1 MMTTRGR
8 PQARLM
14 ALSVMLA
21 LGVVGCGTGGGPPA
35 TPGPGQPAPAPARPG
50 PVLPPRPAV
59 LPLDKVD
66 NPCALLTDAQVR
78 QLGVEPGQSQVNADE
93 MPGPDCLWS
102 NFPAR
107 PDRGWVAQPLPY
119 RGAEYALGST
129 TGAQV
134 VRVGAFSAVQTSS
147 ALVEPRFNCIL
158 FVDTGPGQS
167 LLVQFSNVMADD
179 PTMTHARA
187 CQYAIT
193 GATMMIQNLR
203 TLAR

>member
-1 MMTTRGR
+1 MTGQGR
-8 PQARLM
+8 PRARLVG
-14 ALSVMLA
+14 LSVMLA
-21 LGVVGCGTGGGPPA
+21 FGVLGCGTAGAPPT
-35 TPGPGQPAPAPARPG
+35 TPAPGRPVPAPARPG
-50 PVLPPRPAV
+50 PILPPRPAV

-66 NPCALLTDAQVR
+66 PCALLTDAQVR
-78 QLGVEPGQSQVNADE
+78 QLGVEPGQSQVHADE

-102 NFPAR
+102 NFPR
-107 PDRGWVAQPLPY
+107 KPDRGWLAQPLPY
-119 RGAEYALGST
+119 RGADYALGST

-147 ALVEPRFNCIL
+147 ALLETRYNCIL

-179 PTMTHARA
+179 PTMTHERA
-187 CQYAIT
+187 CQNAIT